1 MTFKD
6 IMTKRTFTA
15 KDGSEKTTW
24 LKAGT
29 LRILDN
35 EKMFIELNHLPDV
48 SFYVF
53 DQKEYKPKEATQ
65 ETNSNNDSID
75 WEE

>member
-1 MTFKD
+1 MKFQD
-6 IMTKRTFTA
+6 IMTKRTFTG

-29 LRILDN
+29 LRTLDN
-35 EKMFIELNHLPDV
+35 GKIFVELNHLPDV

-53 DQKEYKPKEATQ
+53 DQKPRENQPTPAT
-65 ETNSNNDSID
+65 TDAGIA
-75 WEE
+75 WEDR

>member
-35 EKMFIELNHLPDV
+35 EKMFIEY
-48 SFYVF
+48 FF
-53 DQKEYKPKEATQ
+53 
-65 ETNSNNDSID
+65 
-75 WEE
+75 